1 MESESLESKE
11 TARKKIVTDYFSYP
25 ITLAEIFK
33 NDKEGIWLSNI
44 SPVCISNYTNVDM
57 IKRRLFDIPYSTEVP
72 AIHQA
77 LEIN

>member
-1 MESESLESKE
+1 MAIKY
-11 TARKKIVTDYFSYP
+11 I
-25 ITLAEIFK
+25 
-33 NDKEGIWLSNI
+33 
-44 SPVCISNYTNVDM
+44 PVCISNYTNVDM

>member
-33 NDKEGIWLSNI
+33 NDKEGYAYQIYPQSASLTTPTLTW
-44 SPVCISNYTNVDM
+44 
-57 IKRRLFDIPYSTEVP
+57 
-72 AIHQA
+72 
-77 LEIN
+77 